1 MHDKELSRAVQTRM
15 VSLGVSK
22 TSLSAEVGKTYKT
35 LWLWLAKGMTQ
46 TRHDALMMALDR
58 IERRKEVAN

>member
-1 MHDKELSRAVQTRM
+1 MHDEKMSRDVQTRM

-22 TSLSAEVGKTYKT
+22 TLLAKEVGKTYKT
-35 LWLWLAKGMTQ
+35 LWLWLAKGMNK

-58 IERRKEVAN
+58 IEKRKAE

>member
-1 MHDKELSRAVQTRM
+1 MHDEQLSRAVQTRM

-22 TSLSAEVGKTYKT
+22 TYLAKEVGRTYKT
-35 LWLWLAKGMTQ
+35 LWLWLSMGMTE

-58 IERRKEVAN
+58 IEKRKAE